1 MNWCKMVICF
11 SKYLPGKVLWK
22 FIWFRVEEGTKSW
35 MESEMPDNCHQKSFP
50 ITCQAF
56 WVLRLLLL
64 RQNQNLDT
72 VSRVPKD
79 DSNEMIWVGIPIVF
93 VFVPGWGP
101 MESQSKKNTQSS
113 RIFKPFQHLW
123 GQRCATE
130 WNVQPN
136 TLHKGLSQFICSGA
150 WPTMAFSRGGGKK
163 TCLALWVGCKEA
175 STQRRFENGG
185 GEWVTVS
192 YVKKKFLL
200 KASPTLSLSFPSHTG
215 SLLSVWCWLAQRKR
229 NPRLKGQES
238 HEWRGRIRGGQS
250 QRILTSLDM
259 RSVFP
264 RKKFLSPCAPV
275 LFLFMLLLFCISLYH
290 CWDLV

>member
-11 SKYLPGKVLWK
+11 SKYLPGMVLWK

-101 MESQSKKNTQSS
+101 MESQSKKIPRAPAYLSHFNICEAKGVPQNGMSNQIHSTKVCLNLSALEPDLPW
-113 RIFKPFQHLW
+113 PFP
-123 GQRCATE
+123 GE
-130 WNVQPN
+130 
-136 TLHKGLSQFICSGA
+136 GE
-150 WPTMAFSRGGGKK
+150 KK
-163 TCLALWVGCKEA
+163 HVW
-175 STQRRFENGG
+175 RFE
-185 GEWVTVS
+185 WAA
-192 YVKKKFLL
+192 KKRVH
-200 KASPTLSLSFPSHTG
+200 SEG
-215 SLLSVWCWLAQRKR
+215 SGTEV
-229 NPRLKGQES
+229 ES
-238 HEWRGRIRGGQS
+238 E
-250 QRILTSLDM
+250 
-259 RSVFP
+259 
-264 RKKFLSPCAPV
+264 
-275 LFLFMLLLFCISLYH
+275 
-290 CWDLV
+290 